1 MRRHALGTAL
11 RAALAFSSAAAAAA
25 VSNSF
30 KNENLFH
37 FDNSLSVYRKICKTK
52 SISNEKHKIP
62 NANRNSVGVADDL
75 IDLEGE
81 Q

>member
-11 RAALAFSSAAAAAA
+11 RATLAFSSAAAA

>member
-11 RAALAFSSAAAAAA
+11 RAALAFSSAAAA